1 MTRHLELFCEELRLD
16 WVKKIRTTMHGAVR
30 TDDESTDEYYVV
42 QWINELYTLQEYKEM
57 TGYIPPLQLM

>member
-1 MTRHLELFCEELRLD
+1 
-16 WVKKIRTTMHGAVR
+16 MHGAVR